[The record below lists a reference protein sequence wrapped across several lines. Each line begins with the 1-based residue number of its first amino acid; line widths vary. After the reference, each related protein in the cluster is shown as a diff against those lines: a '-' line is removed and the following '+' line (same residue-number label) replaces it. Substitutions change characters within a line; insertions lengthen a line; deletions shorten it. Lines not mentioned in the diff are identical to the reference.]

1 MTQLGLICKRDK
13 DIKQRERYK
22 QITLTNRLYNTL
34 NRGKTMQFD
43 TKDKMRPDELDNLL
57 NQLGKDQGYTT
68 PEAWD
73 EYLHSYCSSLI
84 FHSEDF

>member
-1 MTQLGLICKRDK
+1 
-13 DIKQRERYK
+13 
-22 QITLTNRLYNTL
+22 
-34 NRGKTMQFD
+34 MQFD

-73 EYLHSYCSSLI
+73 EYLHSYCSSLL
-84 FHSEDF
+84 FHSGEKY

>member
-1 MTQLGLICKRDK
+1 MRV
-13 DIKQRERYK
+13 
-22 QITLTNRLYNTL
+22 N
-34 NRGKTMQFD
+34 
-43 TKDKMRPDELDNLL
+43 TKDKLTYFELKYLL